1 MCPYETVALGYSSF
15 CDLFSVEEWKAF
27 EYRFDIM
34 WWYGSG
40 FGSPVARASGV
51 GYVQEL
57 VSRLTH
63 SKSSPF
69 ITSVISNAIGVS
81 QNHGTQFDYQQ
92 LFPQ

>member
-15 CDLFSVEEWKAF
+15 CDLFTVEEWKAF
-27 EYRFDIM
+27 QYRFDIM

-40 FGSPVARASGV
+40 FGSPVARASGI

-63 SKSSPF
+63 SRFHVTKR
-69 ITSVISNAIGVS
+69 I
-81 QNHGTQFDYQQ
+81 YC
-92 LFPQ
+92 

>member
-15 CDLFSVEEWKAF
+15 CNLFTVEEWKAF

-40 FGSPVARASGV
+40 FGSPVARASGI

-63 SKSSPF
+63 SKHPVFEFVPF
-69 ITSVISNAIGVS
+69 SVVLSS
-81 QNHGTQFDYQQ
+81 QNHGAQ
-92 LFPQ
+92 LDNQ